1 MIAGL
6 LHLNIALRM
15 LSLGIY
21 DTTAWSVRKC
31 SKKCETRFQIQD
43 PISQGLLTRAK
54 HSNSLEQQQQQQRLE
69 TSFESHIFLFKNMNI
84 VGAAENFNFFLSLS
98 VFLFM
103 KVICIQVHKQPSSE
117 GRVTM

>member
-6 LHLNIALRM
+6 LHLNVALWM

-31 SKKCETRFQIQD
+31 SKKCETHFHIQD

-84 VGAAENFNFFLSLS
+84 VGAAENFNFSLSLS
-98 VFLFM
+98 VFVFM